1 MCLEKKLVYDG
12 SEPSKVVNVSNMF
25 LELVSLMMVEFR
37 LMKKSFQFASM
48 IFNIIK

>member
-1 MCLEKKLVYDG
+1 LVYDG

-37 LMKKSFQFASM
+37 LMKKKFQFASM